1 MIRKYPDEAIIE
13 KAGGRFKL
21 ASLLQKR
28 YKEMLFGSRPL
39 VTIETSDILDVL
51 VEEIMQG
58 KMQLI
63 PESEAI
69 AAAHAALLYEPAPDS
84 EREAEK
90 VAEELARAGAAG
102 PERLTKEKKQE
113 KEEKK
118 EKEKEDEE
126 S

>member
-1 MIRKYPDEAIIE
+1 MIRKYPDEDIIE

-28 YKEMLFGSRPL
+28 YKEMLFGARPL
-39 VTIETSDILDVL
+39 VTIEYTDMLDLL

-58 KMQLI
+58 KMQLV
-63 PESEAI
+63 PEAEAV
-69 AAAHAALLYEPAPDS
+69 AAAHAALLYETAPDA

-90 VAEELARAGAAG
+90 AAEELARQAALRATVVG
-102 PERLTKEKKQE
+102 K
-113 KEEKK
+113 
-118 EKEKEDEE
+118 KEKEDEE